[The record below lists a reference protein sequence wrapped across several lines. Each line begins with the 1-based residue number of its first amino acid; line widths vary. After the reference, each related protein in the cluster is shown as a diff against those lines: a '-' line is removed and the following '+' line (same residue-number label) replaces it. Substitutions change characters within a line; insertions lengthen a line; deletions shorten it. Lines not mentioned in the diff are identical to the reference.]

1 MVGKAEDVAILC
13 LDICAMCPQAGSPS
27 CRPHPPAGDEVGGDD
42 FTLGENH
49 VSAVQEGAGRVA
61 PHRPPWLAPPLSG
74 KIQPPVPRTSW
85 LHSLLLAETLA
96 RWQIVPEAC

>member
-13 LDICAMCPQAGSPS
+13 LTFVPCAP
-27 CRPHPPAGDEVGGDD
+27 RPGHPPADSSAQRGDEVGGDD

-49 VSAVQEGAGRVA
+49 VSAVQEGAWESGPTRA
-61 PHRPPWLAPPLSG
+61 PWLAPYLAKFSLLCPS
-74 KIQPPVPRTSW
+74 TSW

-96 RWQIVPEAC
+96 RWQIVPEAS